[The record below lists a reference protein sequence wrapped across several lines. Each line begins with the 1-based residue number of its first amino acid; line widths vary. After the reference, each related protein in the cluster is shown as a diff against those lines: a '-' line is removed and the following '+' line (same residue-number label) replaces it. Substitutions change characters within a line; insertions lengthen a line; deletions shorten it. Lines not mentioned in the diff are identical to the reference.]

1 VAVTRTDQQLLAEFC
16 ELLPDL
22 IGSSSRQ
29 AAAAESA
36 LLREVTA
43 RLRAEEDLETTLLDF
58 WRTLGELR
66 GTRGPAV
73 LGQDPAPPPPGSYR
87 CPRDRCSRV
96 DTRAPGGP
104 LPECAVFDEPLRFG
118 R

>member
-16 ELLPDL
+16 ELLPHL
-22 IGSSSRQ
+22 IGP
-29 AAAAESA
+29 AGVDDAESA
-36 LLREVTA
+36 LAREVLVK
-43 RLRAEEDLETTLLDF
+43 LRAGDDPTTTLLAF
-58 WRTLGELR
+58 WRSLGELR
-66 GTRGPAV
+66 NTRGPAL

-96 DTRAPGGP
+96 ETRAPGGP
-104 LPECAVFDEPLRFG
+104 LPECALYDEPLRFG